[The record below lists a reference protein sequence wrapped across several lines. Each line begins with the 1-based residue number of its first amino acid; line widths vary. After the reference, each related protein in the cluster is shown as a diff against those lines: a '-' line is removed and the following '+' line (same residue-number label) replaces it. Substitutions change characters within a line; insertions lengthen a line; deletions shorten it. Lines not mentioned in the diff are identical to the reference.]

1 MLNDLSSQVIINVLL
16 ILGLAA
22 AVLVDLRTRRIPNLV
37 TAPLALL
44 GIVVNAWSSGWSGL
58 SNSLGG
64 LLLGMVLLMP
74 IWLNGGT
81 GAGDVKLMGMVGA
94 LQGPQFALWTA
105 LFGAVAGGVF
115 ALAALALRG
124 GTAQVLRN
132 VGASLYRMAA
142 SGSLGRVEP
151 TSQSFRMSY
160 AIAIALGA
168 AAAYWHLR

>member
-1 MLNDLSSQVIINVLL
+1 
-16 ILGLAA
+16 
-22 AVLVDLRTRRIPNLV
+22 
-37 TAPLALL
+37 
-44 GIVVNAWSSGWSGL
+44 
-58 SNSLGG
+58 
-64 LLLGMVLLMP
+64 
-74 IWLNGGT
+74 
-81 GAGDVKLMGMVGA
+81 MGMVGA
-94 LQGPQFALWTA
+94 LQALFCLWTA

>member
-1 MLNDLSSQVIINVLL
+1 MLNDLSSQVFLNALL
-16 ILGLAA
+16 VLGLAA
-22 AVLVDLRTRRIPNLV
+22 AVIIDLRSRRIPNLV
-37 TAPLALL
+37 TAPIALL
-44 GIVVNAWSSGWSGL
+44 GVVANVWGSGWSGL

-74 IWLNGGT
+74 VWLNGGT

-105 LFGAVAGGVF
+105 LFGAVAGGIF
-115 ALAALALRG
+115 ALAALAWRG

-132 VGASLYRMAA
+132 VGASIYRMAA
-142 SGSLGRVEP
+142 AGSLGRVEP

-160 AIAIALGA
+160 ALAIALGA
-168 AAAYWHLR
+168 AAAYWYLR